1 MNLPKKRLTSGIS
14 QNRGKINIE
23 KVCEVLVTKVELV
36 KEIIALWNECYSIE
50 QIIEILGGNAILT
63 QEEVESIIE
72 DSTNYD

>member
-1 MNLPKKRLTSGIS
+1 M
-14 QNRGKINIE
+14 
-23 KVCEVLVTKVELV
+23 TKVELV

-50 QIIEILGGNAILT
+50 QIVEILGLEGNAILT

>member
-1 MNLPKKRLTSGIS
+1 MPKKRLTSGIS

-50 QIIEILGGNAILT
+50 QIVEILEGNAILT

>member
-1 MNLPKKRLTSGIS
+1 M
-14 QNRGKINIE
+14 
-23 KVCEVLVTKVELV
+23 TKVELV

-50 QIIEILGGNAILT
+50 QIVEILEGNAILT

>member
-1 MNLPKKRLTSGIS
+1 MGKFARL
-14 QNRGKINIE
+14 
-23 KVCEVLVTKVELV
+23 LVTKVELV

-50 QIIEILGGNAILT
+50 QIVEILGLDVEGNAILT

>member
-1 MNLPKKRLTSGIS
+1 M
-14 QNRGKINIE
+14 
-23 KVCEVLVTKVELV
+23 TKVELV

-50 QIIEILGGNAILT
+50 QIVEILGLDVEGNAILT